1 MNMKVKVVMI
11 KTMTIIYN
19 IDDYNHDDNDD
30 DLEQVD
36 KQEVAGAGSNVQ
48 SILRKETTSSSSS
61 HS

>member
-48 SILRKETTSSSSS
+48 SILRKENTLTSSSS
-61 HS
+61 

>member
-19 IDDYNHDDNDD
+19 IDDDNDDDNDD